1 MFKSGWL
8 YAVEKLSKQT
18 CLHKKWES
26 DIDRHEA
33 SICRVVW
40 TGLLLQETNVLGFK
54 GPRKM
59 TILIPGMN
67 LDQERIELKPRAVS
81 SASLI
86 TGAIGLSSITELA
99 VMSQQVVEGR
109 GCMYKK
115 ASLPSSI
122 WSYLRLHTELITSL
136 QFLSSPFHT
145 RFDAHILAV

>member
-1 MFKSGWL
+1 
-8 YAVEKLSKQT
+8 VEKLSKHT

-81 SASLI
+81 SALLI

-109 GCMYKK
+109 ECMYKK
-115 ASLPSSI
+115 SFSSFQYLKLFKIAYRTDYLFAVPQLPFSHPI
-122 WSYLRLHTELITSL
+122 
-136 QFLSSPFHT
+136 
-145 RFDAHILAV
+145 